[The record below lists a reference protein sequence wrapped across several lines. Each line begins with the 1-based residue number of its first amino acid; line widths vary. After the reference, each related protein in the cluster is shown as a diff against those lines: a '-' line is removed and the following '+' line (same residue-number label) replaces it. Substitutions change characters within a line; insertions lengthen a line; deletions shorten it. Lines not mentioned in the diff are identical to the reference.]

1 MHDGAISQSMIQVS
15 MRPARPL
22 FTRLPGLPAPCLL
35 AGLLVCTA
43 WATETTVPAPA
54 ETVIEDLSTAQLEQR
69 LKDIDTELDNLARY
83 SLRSGYGTI
92 GWRSNVHDT
101 PDHTEWVQ
109 IDLGEEYPIDQL
121 ILVPSL
127 MRNAAT
133 GYESEGFPSSFRV
146 IAGSKQHPEGV
157 VLESVHANEGML
169 PRQAPVIV
177 DCGRTKASW
186 IRIEATRLSP
196 RSWDSKYLFQLSE
209 TLVFSGQRNIALGRP
224 VKVSSDMKSTASS
237 ANDLVDGFMP
247 YMMDAAHGE
256 QSLAFLAS
264 IRPDHTTSFTIDLGA
279 PQPLDRIHLHSV
291 DVSDSVPQPLPGD
304 HGLPGQLLVMGA
316 NRADFTDAKL
326 ILNYIKTSSYDTGPI
341 IARNIP
347 VTTCRYVKLTAQKPY
362 IVPFRSKAM
371 PGNRLTARIGFAEIE
386 FFAGDQNVALHRP
399 VRANVQQ
406 SSDRFLTALTDGKN
420 QFGNILPIRTWM
432 EQLARRHDLETER
445 PLIAQALNERYLR
458 QKTLLTQLAWLT
470 VLLAACIIIAILIG
484 RISSMRQVAEIRQ
497 RLAADLHDELGA
509 NFHTIGL
516 LGDVAMNAMHSP
528 DRLEDVLQRNKAVTA
543 RTGKAIRHFISLQE
557 AHSSPGTLQKD
568 MQRIAQ
574 RILADIDYQIEV
586 KDLGYL
592 DKLKPITRDDLRLFF
607 KESLVNISRHADATM
622 VSASL
627 IARSKQLILTICD
640 NGRGMAQA
648 EQPGSNSKVP
658 ASLRRRAQ
666 LLRAKVSISP
676 SESGGTCVTLTLKIP
691 WRQRV
696 QHEKKHSPS

>member
-1 MHDGAISQSMIQVS
+1 

-22 FTRLPGLPAPCLL
+22 FTRLPGLLAASFL
-35 AGLLVCTA
+35 AGLLMCTA
-43 WATETTVPAPA
+43 WAAEVPA

-92 GWRSNVHDT
+92 GWRSKVHDT

-146 IAGSKQHPEGV
+146 IAGSKEHPEGI
-157 VLESVHANEGML
+157 VLASVLADQKML

-177 DCGRTKASW
+177 DCGQTRASW
-186 IRIEATRLSP
+186 IRVEATTLSP
-196 RSWDSKYLFQLSE
+196 RSWDGKYLFQLSE
-209 TLVFSGQRNIALGRP
+209 ALVFCEQRNVALDRP
-224 VKVSSDMKSTASS
+224 VITSSDMKSLASS
-237 ANDLVDGFMP
+237 AADLVDGFMP
-247 YMMDAAHGE
+247 YMMDAAQGE

-264 IRPDHTTSFTIDLGA
+264 ILPDHSPHFIIDLGA

-291 DVSDSVPQPLPGD
+291 DVSDSAPQPLPGD
-304 HGLPGQLLVMGA
+304 LGIPGQLELIGA
-316 NRADFTDAKL
+316 NRPDFSDAMP
-326 ILNYIKTSSYDTGPI
+326 IINYTKKSTYDTGPI
-341 IARNIP
+341 IARRFP
-347 VTTCRYVKLTAQKPY
+347 VTPCRYVKLTASEPY
-362 IVPFRSKAM
+362 IVPTRTKGRSRN
-371 PGNRLTARIGFAEIE
+371 PRTARIGFAEIE
-386 FFAGDQNVALHRP
+386 LFAGNRNVALHQP

-406 SSDRFLTALTDGKN
+406 SSDRFLSALTDGRN
-420 QFGNILPIRTWM
+420 QFGDILPLRTWM

-484 RISSMRQVAEIRQ
+484 RISSMRQVAEIRE

-516 LGDVAMNAMHSP
+516 LGDVAINALNTP
-528 DRLEDVLQRNKAVTA
+528 DRLKEVLQRNKEVID
-543 RTGKAIRHFISLQE
+543 RTGGAVRHFISLQE
-557 AHSSPGTLQKD
+557 AHNSPGTLQKD

-586 KDLGYL
+586 KDPAYM
-592 DKLKPITRDDLRLFF
+592 DKLKPVTRDDLRLFF

-627 IARSKQLILTICD
+627 IARSKQLTLNICD
-640 NGRGMAQA
+640 NGRGMSQA
-648 EQPGSNSKVP
+648 KQLGNNSKVP

-666 LLRAKVSISP
+666 LLRAKISISP

-696 QHEKKHSPS
+696 QHEKNHSPS

>member
-1 MHDGAISQSMIQVS
+1 MHDGVITTSVLEVS

-22 FTRLPGLPAPCLL
+22 FTRLPGLLAASFL
-35 AGLLVCTA
+35 AGLLMCTA
-43 WATETTVPAPA
+43 WAAEVPA

-92 GWRSNVHDT
+92 GWRSKVHDT

-146 IAGSKQHPEGV
+146 IAGSKEHPEGI
-157 VLESVHANEGML
+157 VLASVLADQKML

-177 DCGRTKASW
+177 DCGQTRASW
-186 IRIEATRLSP
+186 IRVEATTLSP
-196 RSWDSKYLFQLSE
+196 RSWDGKYLFQLSE
-209 TLVFSGQRNIALGRP
+209 ALVFSGQRNVALGRP
-224 VKVSSDMKSTASS
+224 VKASSDVKNLANS

-264 IRPDHTTSFTIDLGA
+264 IRPDHTTSFTVDLGA

-341 IARNIP
+341 IARNIAL
-347 VTTCRYVKLTAQKPY
+347 TTCRYVKLTAEKPY

-371 PGNRLTARIGFAEIE
+371 PRNRLTARIGFAEIE
-386 FFAGDQNVALHRP
+386 LFAGDQNVALHRP
-399 VRANVQQ
+399 VRANVQE
-406 SSDRFLTALTDGKN
+406 SSDRFLSALTDGNN

-445 PLIAQALNERYLR
+445 PLIALALNDRYLR
-458 QKTLLTQLAWLT
+458 QKTNLRRLVW
-470 VLLAACIIIAILIG
+470 LAALLGAGIIITILIG
-484 RISSMRQVAEIRQ
+484 RISHMRQIEEIRE

-509 NFHTIGL
+509 DLYTIGL
-516 LGDVAMNAMHSP
+516 LGDAARIAKNSP
-528 DRLEDVLQRNKAVTA
+528 ARLDDVLQRHKEVITRA
-543 RTGKAIRHFISLQE
+543 GSSLR
-557 AHSSPGTLQKD
+557 
-568 MQRIAQ
+568 QRIKVHETKGNAGSLHDDMKRLAH
-574 RILADIDYQIEV
+574 RIMADMEYEISVEGEEYLA
-586 KDLGYL
+586 G
-592 DKLKPITRDDLRLFF
+592 LKPVTRDDLRLFF
-607 KESLVNISRHADATM
+607 KECLVNISRHSGATRLKAHLM
-622 VSASL
+622 ASP
-627 IARSKQLILTICD
+627 KQLILTISD
-640 NGRGMAQA
+640 NGRGLAR
-648 EQPGSNSKVP
+648 EGDKDGSAIP
-658 ASLRRRAQ
+658 ESLQRRAH
-666 LLRAKVSISP
+666 LLKAKISA
-676 SESGGTCVTLTLKIP
+676 SSNASGDTEGTCVTLKLRIP
-691 WRQRV
+691 HNRRQP
-696 QHEKKHSPS
+696 QI